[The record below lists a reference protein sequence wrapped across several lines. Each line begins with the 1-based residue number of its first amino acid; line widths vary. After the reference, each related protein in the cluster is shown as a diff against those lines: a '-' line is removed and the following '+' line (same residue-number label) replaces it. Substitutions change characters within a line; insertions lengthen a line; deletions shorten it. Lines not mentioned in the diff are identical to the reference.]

1 MTPLAPGAHP
11 SPEEVDAVL
20 DHPGALL
27 EHHGQ
32 PDDVGDRSVA
42 AHLERCGSCQE
53 VAGSLREVR
62 RLLRDEGRRTPAP
75 PVDLPERLGAAIA
88 RASGERQG
96 LVVPLHTA
104 ASDSVGPRAGDRAG
118 RRSRDLPRWVAVAAG
133 IAVLGGAA
141 VTATQLNGADST
153 SVFAGGGG
161 ADSAAEA
168 APESGVAAAAGAV
181 STGTD
186 YRRANLEDQVGNLL
200 STAANVPLTSAQGGA
215 SAGNDEAGPAEESA
229 EGGESGGEAR
239 ADALVPDADE
249 PLVDPAGLAGCLEAI
264 GAGGAV
270 PLAVDLASFEGE
282 DAAVLALPGATA
294 DQVEVWVVARDCRPG
309 ADGLLEF
316 QRISAP

>member
-1 MTPLAPGAHP
+1 MTPLAPGSHP

-20 DHPGALL
+20 DHPAALL
-27 EHHGQ
+27 EHPGQ
-32 PDDVGDRSVA
+32 PDDVGERSVA
-42 AHLERCGSCQE
+42 THLERCRSCQE

-62 RLLRDEGRRTPAP
+62 RLLRDEGRRTPPP

-96 LVVPLHTA
+96 LVVPLHA
-104 ASDSVGPRAGDRAG
+104 PASDSGGPRAGGRAG
-118 RRSRDLPRWVAVAAG
+118 RRPRDLPRWVAVAAG

-168 APESGVAAAAGAV
+168 APESGVATAAGAI

-186 YRRANLEDQVGNLL
+186 YRRADLEDQVGDLL
-200 STAANVPLTSAQGGA
+200 STAAAVPLTSAQGGA
-215 SAGNDEAGPAEESA
+215 PAGNDEAGPVEESA
-229 EGGESGGEAR
+229 EGGAR
-239 ADALVPDADE
+239 ADALLPDADE
-249 PLVDPAGLAGCLEAI
+249 PLLDPAGLASCLEAI

-309 ADGLLEF
+309 AVGLLEF